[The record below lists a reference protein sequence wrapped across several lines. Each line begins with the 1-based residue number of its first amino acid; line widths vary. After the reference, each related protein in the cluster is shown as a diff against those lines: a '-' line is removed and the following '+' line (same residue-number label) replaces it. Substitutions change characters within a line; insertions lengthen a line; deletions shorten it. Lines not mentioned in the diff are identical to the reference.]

1 MVALSPASMKELGA
15 EIPAEDA
22 GKSFHEVSGR
32 KGLGVKADDLLNL
45 LEEKAFAEVDKRNT
59 DLPRETKKR
68 TAREIACGAL
78 RYFMLK
84 FTRNALIIFDFDEA
98 LSFEGE
104 TGPYLQYT
112 CVRLNSIFRK
122 LREREGLTAEAVDGL
137 VRGPAPALNILS
149 ETERPDA
156 WELLTFAAQFEDEV
170 QRSLES
176 LEFNHTAKFAFAL
189 AQKCNGYYHKYPI
202 LNEPDAGLKTVRIQM
217 VAVVRDALARA
228 LDIMGIPVPERM

>member
-1 MVALSPASMKELGA
+1 MKELGA
-15 EIPAEDA
+15 PIAPEDA
-22 GKSFHEVSGR
+22 DKAFHEVSGR
-32 KGLGVKADDLLNL
+32 KGLGVKADDLLDR
-45 LEEKAFAEVDKRNT
+45 LEEKAFAEVDRRNA
-59 DLPRETKKR
+59 DLSLETKKR
-68 TAREIACGAL
+68 TAREIARGSL

-122 LREREGLTAEAVDGL
+122 LEDREGTTAEAVDRL
-137 VRGPAPALNILS
+137 VRGPAPSLDRLS
-149 ETERPDA
+149 EEERADA
-156 WELLTFAAQFEDEV
+156 WELLTFSAQFDDEV

-189 AQKCNGYYHKYPI
+189 AQNCNGYYHKYPI
-202 LNEPDAGLKTVRIQM
+202 LSEADPDVKSVRILM
-217 VAVVRDALARA
+217 IAVIRDVLARA
-228 LDIMGIPVPERM
+228 LDLMGIPVPERM